1 MTILLLAALIPPIF
15 LVIKIY
21 QMDKIEKEPVGLI
34 VRLLIFGALTC
45 IPAAFIETFGERIIS
60 SFLTQGS
67 MLYYLVEAFLVV
79 AWAEEGVKHFV
90 LKRLTWRHPAFDY
103 HFDAVVY
110 ATAAS
115 LGFAALENVMYV
127 MGVGSVSE
135 GLSVAAS
142 RGLLSIP
149 GHCIFGIFMGV
160 YYGKAKHEELS
171 GNIARAKSMMRLSMV
186 VPVLLHGFY
195 DFCLFTQNAFFIG
208 VFLVFIVILDI
219 VAFRSIR
226 QYSREDT
233 ML

>member
-1 MTILLLAALIPPIF
+1 MTVLLLAALIPPLF
-15 LVIKIY
+15 LVVKIY

-45 IPAAFIETFGERIIS
+45 IPAAIIESFGEGIIS
-60 SFLTQGS
+60 SFIPQGTIF
-67 MLYYLVEAFLVV
+67 YYLVEAFLVV
-79 AWAEEGVKHFV
+79 AWAEEGVKHFI

-115 LGFAALENVMYV
+115 LGFAALENIMYV

-149 GHCIFGIFMGV
+149 GHCIFGIFMGI
-160 YYGKAKHEELS
+160 YYGKAKHASLT
-171 GNIARAKSMMRLSMV
+171 GDRAKEKSLMRLSMV

-195 DFCLFTQNAFFIG
+195 DFCLFTQNST
-208 VFLVFIVILDI
+208 FIVIFLIFVVALDV

-233 ML
+233 MV